1 MKYDLDS
8 YLARKRISLEDFAA
22 SNNIRTLNDLGM
34 FILNNK
40 MFDVSDSL
48 VEKLTVVCLAN
59 EPPKE
64 TPVEDLKII
73 APLSNIESEEQE
85 EVPAA
90 KPPKK
95 PKTSSKPIQTS

>member
-22 SNNIRTLNDLGM
+22 NNNIRTLNDLGM

-48 VEKLTVVCLAN
+48 VEKLTVICLAN

-64 TPVEDLKII
+64 TQVEDLEII
-73 APLSNIESEEQE
+73 APLSSMESGEQQE
-85 EVPAA
+85 DPAA
-90 KPPKK
+90 KPSKK
-95 PKTSSKPIQTS
+95 SKATSKVQTD